1 MKSKISFFN
10 MGIYKSMLRRFWPLW
25 ALHFGAFLLIMPIIT
40 LVNSMGSYVDPEVV
54 FTLAGG
60 MIEASPAVA
69 FAMAMLSAMAVY
81 GFMYN
86 SRSTGL
92 IASLPVRREAVLG
105 SAWLSA
111 VSVVIASNIVIALL
125 TFLCA
130 LPSGA
135 DTGDVFKTV
144 FQWAAIYS
152 LHFILFFGIA
162 SITAVMTGNSI
173 AMPVLYIIFNFLAV
187 GIELLVRTYCSM
199 LVWGMSSVS
208 IATDFLSPL
217 VYMYSRDIIEA
228 IYDVSASG
236 IGYSMRM
243 PVGIDYMQW
252 TSSIIYC
259 CVGIVLSV
267 GALLMFRRRRME
279 TAGDVVSIPCLKPIF
294 KYGVAIC
301 TALCGGLLIYA
312 LFYGLF
318 DYDDSSVANLIAMC
332 LGMFIFGFIGYFGAK
347 MLLNKSF
354 HVFRGSWPGYI
365 ILCCL
370 SIVFV
375 LCCDL
380 DVMNL
385 GGYTPDISE
394 VESIIVS
401 NAGEIHDRE
410 TVEKYAALQQ
420 KIAAKREYYENYDD
434 TTGEH
439 FFTSVMFK
447 YVLKDGKTVTRTYEI
462 VWQDENYN
470 EYYDLMNSPAVLKEQ
485 FSSKYPVDLEH
496 TLGAYFYAYVGEF
509 EGDIN
514 LTSRQAVDFYAALM
528 ADIEAGNKILFNN
541 DADAYGSMTIS
552 LADTSDELSATDYYD
567 IYVEISSSCTNCLSW
582 IKDNLGIDL
591 VKLYNDAVN
600 DYGYSEYG
608 DADDPAFAYAT
619 THEG

>member
-25 ALHFGAFLLIMPIIT
+25 ALHFGALLLIMPIIT
-40 LVNSMGSYVDPEVV
+40 LVNSMGSYVDPEIV

-60 MIEASPAVA
+60 MLEASPAVA

-92 IASLPVRREAVLG
+92 IASLPARREAVFG

-111 VSVVIASNIVIALL
+111 VSVVIASNIIIALL

-135 DTGDVFKTV
+135 DAGDVFKTV

-187 GIELLVRTYCSM
+187 GIELIVRTYCSL
-199 LVWGMSSVS
+199 LVWGMSAVS

-217 VYMYSRDIIEA
+217 VYMYSRDIVEV
-228 IYDVSASG
+228 IYSTATSNLS
-236 IGYSMRM
+236 YSIRM

-259 CVGIVLSV
+259 CVGIALSL

-312 LFYGLF
+312 LFYSLF
-318 DYDDSSVANLIAMC
+318 DDSSVANLISMC

-385 GGYTPDISE
+385 GGYTPDISD
-394 VESIIVS
+394 VDSIIVS

-410 TVEKYAALQQ
+410 TVEKYAALQE
-420 KIAAKREYYENYDD
+420 KIVAKREYYENYDNYD
-434 TTGEH
+434 GEH

-462 VWQDENYN
+462 LWQDENFN
-470 EYYDLMNSPAVLKEQ
+470 EYFDLMNSPAVLKEQ
-485 FSSKYPVDLEH
+485 FSSKYPVDLQH

-528 ADIEAGNKILFNN
+528 ADIEAGNKILFNS

-552 LADTSDELSATDYYD
+552 LADTSDEQFATDYYD
-567 IYVEISSSCTNCLSW
+567 IYVEISSSCTNCISW

-591 VKLYNDAVN
+591 VKLYSDMGSD
-600 DYGYSEYG
+600 DYYKPNYV
-608 DADDPAFAYAT
+608 DDTVAYDP
-619 THEG
+619 E